1 MSNERVL
8 GGSGKDIFSNYVSIP
23 NSDETFL
30 VSSSNSNISGDKT
43 ENSKGNYDI
52 WLIKL
57 DANNNIIWQ
66 KTIGGEGFDSANDAI
81 IIDTLLYITCSSNS
95 PVSGDKTVGNPAGST
110 SISNWVLCIDLS
122 GNIVWQNNYASNM
135 SAGDSKFL
143 KLKNNNLL
151 LAFSSSTVLGNGSTS
166 SSNVALFELNPLT
179 GAVIT
184 NSIFGS
190 SLIDTFGDVVQMP
203 NGELYLFTISQTG
216 TSVNNDKTELGFGS
230 YDYWILRLTENF
242 VKVADKCFGGD
253 QTEASYRMVLK
264 VKNDFLY
271 FVGTSNSSFSGNK
284 MSASFGLN
292 DCWVVKTDLNLNY
305 IWDKSYG
312 GTEDDYSNFNF
323 SNATDEL
330 LFSTISLSS
339 ISGNKLTSND
349 GSMDCWVFRI
359 DENGDLIDQANIGGS
374 LDDYGQVY
382 LNVNSPGQNIFAGT
396 SLSPI
401 SGIKTLANKGFED
414 IWLFNF
420 NADELL
426 SINETTIF
434 GNINIFPNPFQD
446 KVTFSF
452 PEINETLQLRI
463 FTLDG
468 KTVYETTIEKNTLSK
483 EVNLTDSKAIYFYEI
498 SGEKVS
504 VSGKL
509 VKVN

>member
-1 MSNERVL
+1 MSNERVF

-426 SINETTIF
+426 SINEKTVF
-434 GNINIFPNPFQD
+434 GDINIFPNPFQD

-463 FTLDG
+463 FTLEG
-468 KTVYETTIEKNTLSK
+468 KTIYETVIEENTLSK

-498 SGEKVS
+498 SGGKVT

-509 VKVN
+509 VRVN